1 MGPGASGQA
10 RQRHAQDPAPPLR
23 RQVAATV
30 RDVVQECAE
39 HGDTMLAPVR
49 SEGRSFFRV
58 FAHHTLFLEDAWTED
73 IERCEEQFDAF
84 SERQKLQTTFHGGSP
99 ITPAALV
106 CQRDRGANASCERE
120 RSHLSRLWPAG
131 RMAPETGLDP
141 DRKSVV

>member
-1 MGPGASGQA
+1 
-10 RQRHAQDPAPPLR
+10 
-23 RQVAATV
+23 
-30 RDVVQECAE
+30 
-39 HGDTMLAPVR
+39 MLAPVR

-131 RMAPETGLDP
+131 RMAPETGQIG
-141 DRKSVV
+141 RASCRERVCQYV

>member
-1 MGPGASGQA
+1 
-10 RQRHAQDPAPPLR
+10 
-23 RQVAATV
+23 
-30 RDVVQECAE
+30 
-39 HGDTMLAPVR
+39 MLAPVR

-120 RSHLSRLWPAG
+120 RRHLSRLRPAG
-131 RMAPETGLDP
+131 RMAPETVLDP
-141 DRKSVV
+141 EAVRPAIRGRMPRLGTWYWPTLIILAHSPTFRRSDTYQPRTNLKLK

>member
-1 MGPGASGQA
+1 MRIS
-10 RQRHAQDPAPPLR
+10 DWSSDLCSS
-23 RQVAATV
+23 
-30 RDVVQECAE
+30 D
-39 HGDTMLAPVR
+39 L
-49 SEGRSFFRV
+49 
-58 FAHHTLFLEDAWTED
+58 DAWTED

-131 RMAPETGLDP
+131 RMAPETGQIG
-141 DRKSVV
+141 RASCRERVCQYV